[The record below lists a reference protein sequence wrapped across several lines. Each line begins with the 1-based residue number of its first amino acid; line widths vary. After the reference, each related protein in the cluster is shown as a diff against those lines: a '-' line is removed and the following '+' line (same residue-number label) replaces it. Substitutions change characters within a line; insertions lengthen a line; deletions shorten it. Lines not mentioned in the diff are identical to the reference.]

1 MQDIQWDR
9 SQFFIEGGK
18 GKKDRVVML
27 GEVMKKMLQDYVE
40 AYQPS
45 FWLFEGQQAGH
56 PYSAASL
63 RNIVKKAARAAGI
76 TQKVTTHTIRHCF
89 ATHLLE
95 SGTNIRLI
103 QELLGHRDIKTT
115 LVYTHVS
122 QTSASSVVSPLD
134 SLGVDIAKGSLSDK
148 KATKN
153 VDKA

>member
-56 PYSAASL
+56 PYFAASL

-76 TQKVTTHTIRHCF
+76 TQKLQHIRYGIALQLIF
-89 ATHLLE
+89 WSRVPIYASFRSFWVIEISRLLWF
-95 SGTNIRLI
+95 T
-103 QELLGHRDIKTT
+103 
-115 LVYTHVS
+115 
-122 QTSASSVVSPLD
+122 PM
-134 SLGVDIAKGSLSDK
+134 
-148 KATKN
+148 
-153 VDKA
+153 